1 VGKTIDMTSKNGQQ
15 AQNLI
20 GGYVPRNRAE
30 RRHQKRVYIPTNR
43 AALAGVIVGLAA
55 LFAGR

>member
-1 VGKTIDMTSKNGQQ
+1 MTSKNGQQ